1 MSTQNDVDMYKND
14 QVTRRYSEGFKLKVL
29 AELSSGKYS
38 KRQLSMIYGL
48 QSSTINGWIKK
59 YNRKELMNTRIM
71 VENQD
76 DISRLKAHQKEI
88 EQLKKLL
95 LRKDLELLAN
105 DSYLEIAAEKLGFKN
120 VAELKKNLGIKP

>member
-76 DISRLKAHQKEI
+76 DISRLKAQQKEI

-95 LRKDLELLAN
+95 LKKDLELLAN
-105 DSYLEIAAEKLGFKN
+105 DSYLEIVAENLGFKN

>member
-1 MSTQNDVDMYKND
+1 MYKND

-29 AELSSGKYS
+29 SELSSGKYS

-48 QSSTINGWIKK
+48 QCSTINGWIKK

-76 DISRLKAHQKEI
+76 DISRLKAQQKEI

-95 LRKDLELLAN
+95 LKKDLELLAN